1 MTTKTDLRE
10 SGTGVIKKSH
20 GARRRAKLIA
30 ADTWGSS
37 GYYPAEILER
47 DGPKVFIT
55 GVQMF
60 ENHLTESQ
68 EYERPEGDLRNL
80 VGKLVTDAVFNPAD
94 PDGPGLYADV
104 EFYESYVPRINE
116 IGDDIGLSV
125 NAGGLTDWG
134 VMEDREGPIVIAMLS
149 AKSVDVV
156 TKAGAGGKLTSIL
169 ESDRGIAGTP
179 IITKTEGTQ
188 SMADVT
194 KEDFDALSASIN
206 TSISGLVDTLKEAL
220 KPAVVEVIEETPEQK
235 ADREAADAA
244 AADEEAKQSLEIDHA
259 ALVEALRT
267 NELPP
272 VSAGAVVAALKEG
285 MTLDDAIA
293 AQVKLR
299 EAFTSSTAEKGVV
312 NLQESSKA
320 TGLARSVEVLK
331 G

>member
-1 MTTKTDLRE
+1 MTDKTDLRE
-10 SGTGVIKKSH
+10 SAVASVTSKSH

-47 DGPKVFIT
+47 DGPKVFT
-55 GVQMF
+55 AGVQMF

-80 VGKLVTDAVFNPAD
+80 VGKLISDAVFE
-94 PDGPGLYADV
+94 PDAEHGPGLYADV

-134 VMEDREGPIVIAMLS
+134 VMADREGPIVIAMLS

-169 ESDRGIAGTP
+169 ESDRGLAGTP
-179 IITKTEGTQ
+179 ITKTEGAQ
-188 SMADVT
+188 SMTDVT
-194 KEDFDALSASIN
+194 KEDFEALSASI
-206 TSISGLVDTLKEAL
+206 TSAISGLVDNLKEAL
-220 KPAVVEVIEETPEQK
+220 KPEVIEETPEQK
-235 ADREAADAA
+235 EARETAEAA
-244 AADEEAKQSLEIDHA
+244 AAAEKEEAVEIDHA

-267 NELPP
+267 NELPA
-272 VSAGAVVAALKEG
+272 VSAGAVVTAIKEG
-285 MTLDDAIA
+285 KTLDEAIA
-293 AQVKLR
+293 AQVTLR
-299 EAFTSSTAEKGVV
+299 EAFVSTTSESGVV
-312 NLQESSKA
+312 NLQESGKP
-320 TGLARSVEVLK
+320 TGLARAVEVLK

>member
-1 MTTKTDLRE
+1 MTTKADLRE
-10 SGTGVIKKSH
+10 SGTGTIKKSY
-20 GARRRAKLIA
+20 GAKRRAKLIA

-37 GYYPAEILER
+37 GYYPAEILDR
-47 DGPKVFIT
+47 DGPKVFT
-55 GVQMF
+55 AGVQMF

-80 VGKLVTDAVFNPAD
+80 VGKLVSDAVYEPDAE
-94 PDGPGLYADV
+94 DGPGLYADV

-134 VMEDREGPIVIAMLS
+134 VMADREGPIVIAMLS

-179 IITKTEGTQ
+179 ITKTEGAQ
-188 SMADVT
+188 SMTDVT
-194 KEDFDALSASIN
+194 KEDFEAFKAEISTTLS
-206 TSISGLVDTLKEAL
+206 GFVDTLKESLA
-220 KPAVVEVIEETPEQK
+220 PAVITPVETAEQK
-235 ADREAADAA
+235 EAREAAEAEAA
-244 AADEEAKQSLEIDHA
+244 AKTEPEIDHA

-267 NELPP
+267 NDLPA
-272 VSAGAVVAALKEG
+272 VSAGAVVTAIKEG
-285 MTLDDAIA
+285 KTLDEAIA
-293 AQVKLR
+293 AQVTLR
-299 EAFTSSTAEKGVV
+299 EAFVTTAPETGVV
-312 NLQESSKA
+312 TNLKESAKA